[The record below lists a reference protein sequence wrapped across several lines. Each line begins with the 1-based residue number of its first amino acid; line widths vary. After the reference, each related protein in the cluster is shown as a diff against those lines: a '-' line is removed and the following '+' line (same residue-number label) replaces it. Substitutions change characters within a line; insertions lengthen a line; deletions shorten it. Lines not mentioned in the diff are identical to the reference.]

1 MKRAEIIKPREITSD
16 RPLCVFGIM
25 DNPKGQT
32 IADEMRPW
40 LKQYY
45 QLIEVWHDGSQFELP
60 ALQEARKL
68 SLSTHSSVLYIH
80 SRGAVNEWGTT
91 IPTRRLWRH
100 EFGSQWRK
108 YFDICKRSTP
118 TVVCPFVD
126 YDRETRYNGFV
137 ANYAAWERC
146 NLYPSMD
153 RMVYE
158 RLWCKDTET
167 RVMGT
172 IFDGNADINKI
183 RKFLLLNYGQN

>member
-16 RPLCVFGIM
+16 RPICVFGIM
-25 DNPKGQT
+25 DTPKGQT

-40 LKQYY
+40 LKQHY

-60 ALQEARKL
+60 ALQEAKRL
-68 SLSTHSSVLYIH
+68 SLQFNVPVLYIH
-80 SRGAVNEWGTT
+80 TRGAVNEWRTT
-91 IPTRRLWRH
+91 IPTRKMWAY
-100 EFGSQWRK
+100 EFGVQWRK
-108 YFDICKRSTP
+108 YFDIARSSMP
-118 TVVCPFVD
+118 TVVCPFTD

-137 ANYAAWERC
+137 ANPLAWRVA

-158 RLWCKDTET
+158 RLWCKEPSV
-167 RVMGT
+167 RVLGT
-172 IFDGNADINKI
+172 LIDGNADIKTI